1 MSYILIMIVLNSS
14 GSSIGTHSVKFLTN
28 NACLQAMQKVVG
40 LEKHFTVKA
49 VCVQEVLWV
58 KKCTILQS
66 DTA

>member
-14 GSSIGTHSVKFLTN
+14 GIGTHSVKFLTN

-49 VCVQEVLWV
+49 VCVQEVL
-58 KKCTILQS
+58 
-66 DTA
+66 

>member
-28 NACLQAMQKVVG
+28 NACLQAMQKVIG

-49 VCVQEVLWV
+49 VCVQEVL
-58 KKCTILQS
+58 
-66 DTA
+66 